1 MDKYEYRV
9 KTEQMLAHLE
19 KKEYQKAMDI
29 AESIDWRRVKNASM
43 LNTVSEIYEYNGEFK
58 KGRDILFLAFDR
70 ASGSR
75 KIVYRLGT
83 LALKIKDIRE
93 ATDCYEEF
101 VKLAPKDPNQ
111 YILKYKILRTQGAA
125 LSDQIAALEEF
136 KKAEYIEKWAYELAK
151 LYDEAG
157 MTAECL
163 EECDDLILWFSEG
176 KYVYLAMELKMKY
189 KPLTPLQQEKYDSRP
204 GAVKKQPEPVKQT
217 ESTLEEVDDENEYDE
232 GSEEEVQ
239 ESTVQRIDDAQVQ
252 EIPPEPVPMQE
263 EFEIPEE
270 AAQAD
275 VVPEEVVPEATVAVE
290 ETPMYRE
297 EEPEA
302 SVETPEEHTS
312 AIKQVVTGATL
323 EEALAQG
330 VAVASGI
337 NIEEE
342 AMKEREDEILANGQ
356 MMIDD
361 ILQKWEAKQKD
372 HEEAIAKQKAKDE
385 ERLQKEREQARIRQ
399 EEERKEVERK
409 AAEAEARRKAEE
421 EAARKAAEEEAR
433 RKAEE
438 EARRKAEEEARRKA
452 EEEARRKAEAEAR
465 RKAEE
470 EARRKA
476 EEEARRKAEE
486 EAARKAAEEEA
497 RRKAEEEAARKAAEE
512 EARRKAEEEAAR
524 KAAEEEARRKAEE
537 EARRKA
543 EEEAARKAE
552 EEAADEEESER
563 NTQRIPDD
571 IVRLM
576 EEMESE
582 NEDSEDEIYEEELED
597 GPGMDEDFIEGIEDE
612 LDGLDMNGSSF
623 EEGDFDEGDFEEED
637 LEGEDFDEADFE
649 EEDLEGEDFDEG
661 DFEEEDFDEEDF
673 DEADFEEEDLDE
685 EELEEADF
693 DEDDDEDD
701 FEDIDDEETDFD
713 EGDFEEDMDE
723 EDFDEEEIDDDE
735 ELDFGEDLEGED
747 FDEADFEEEDLDEGD
762 FDEGDFEEE
771 DFDEEEIEDED
782 DTEELEIE
790 EPSEEEIQARIK
802 KSKGGVPFDT
812 GFVVTGR
819 YDLSATSEI
828 GLKAGLTEEQKKL
841 FSYFV
846 PVRGMSE
853 QIVEVLDNDRRAQR
867 EGTSKTGNLLV
878 IGRKGSGKTV
888 LAVDIVKAI
897 QKQRNLKQGKV
908 AIVTGESLNKKE
920 LTNIIQKLR
929 GGAIIIEH
937 AGKLNS
943 RTVKELNYLMEKKTG
958 ELLFVLEDQRK
969 PLERLMTAN
978 PEFKKKFSSKLE
990 LPVFINDELVT
1001 FGQTYA
1007 KENGYKL
1014 DEMGIL
1020 ALYSRI
1026 DVMQREDHAVSVAEV
1041 KEIMD
1046 EAIAHSQKANVK
1058 HLARRVFG
1066 KGTDDSDRIILK
1078 EEDFKI

>member
-9 KTEQMLAHLE
+9 KTEQMLDHLE
-19 KKEYQKAMDI
+19 KKEYQQAKEI
-29 AESIDWRRVKNASM
+29 ADGIDWRRVKNASM

-70 ASGSR
+70 APGSR

-111 YILKYKILRTQGAA
+111 YILKYKILRTQGAS
-125 LSDQIAALEEF
+125 LTDQITALEEF

-204 GAVKKQPEPVKQT
+204 GAVKKKPEPEKQP
-217 ESTLEEVDDENEYDE
+217 ESTLEEVDDENEYNE
-232 GSEEEVQ
+232 GTEETVDVQ
-239 ESTVQRIDDAQVQ
+239 EEPVTERVDESEVQ
-252 EIPPEPVPMQE
+252 EIPPQEVPMQE
-263 EFEIPEE
+263 TVVQEEIPQEVPMQETVVQEEIPQEDIVEEAEEEVVEEEPVYTEPEE
-270 AAQAD
+270 AA
-275 VVPEEVVPEATVAVE
+275 
-290 ETPMYRE
+290 
-297 EEPEA
+297 
-302 SVETPEEHTS
+302 EEHGST
-312 AIKQVVTGATL
+312 IKQVVTGATL

-330 VAVASGI
+330 MAVANGI
-337 NIEEE
+337 TIEEE

-361 ILQKWEAKQKD
+361 ILQKWEEKQKD
-372 HEEAIAKQKAKDE
+372 HEAAIEKQKAKDE
-385 ERLQKEREQARIRQ
+385 ERLLKEREQARIRQ
-399 EEERKEVERK
+399 EEERREVERK

-421 EAARKAAEEEAR
+421 EEAARKA
-433 RKAEE
+433 
-438 EARRKAEEEARRKA
+438 
-452 EEEARRKAEAEAR
+452 
-465 RKAEE
+465 AEE

-497 RRKAEEEAARKAAEE
+497 RRKAEEEAARKAAEA

-537 EARRKA
+537 E
-543 EEEAARKAE
+543 EAARKAAE
-552 EEAADEEESER
+552 EEAEPISK
-563 NTQRIPDD
+563 TQRIPDD

-576 EEMESE
+576 EEMGNEES
-582 NEDSEDEIYEEELED
+582 EEELYEEDFED
-597 GPGMDEDFIEGIEDE
+597 GSETEEDFIEGIEEE
-612 LDGLDMNGSSF
+612 LSGIDMSGSSF
-623 EEGDFDEGDFEEED
+623 EEADFGDEDFE
-637 LEGEDFDEADFE
+637 EADFE
-649 EEDLEGEDFDEG
+649 EEDFEDEDFEEADFEEEDFEDEDFEDEDFEETDFEEEDFEDEDFEEADLEDEG
-661 DFEEEDFDEEDF
+661 FEEADLEDEDFEEEADFEDEDFEDEDFEEADFEEEDFEDEDFEEADFEEEDFDADFADVDDEEEDF
-673 DEADFEEEDLDE
+673 DADF
-685 EELEEADF
+685 ADV
-693 DEDDDEDD
+693 
-701 FEDIDDEETDFD
+701 DDEETDFD
-713 EGDFEEDMDE
+713 DEDL
-723 EDFDEEEIDDDE
+723 EIEDDE
-735 ELDFGEDLEGED
+735 E
-747 FDEADFEEEDLDEGD
+747 AD
-762 FDEGDFEEE
+762 
-771 DFDEEEIEDED
+771 
-782 DTEELEIE
+782 EELEIE

-897 QKQRNLKQGKV
+897 QKQRSLKQGKV

-937 AGKLNS
+937 AGKLNA

-1046 EAIAHSQKANVK
+1046 EAISHSQKANVK

-1078 EEDFKI
+1078 EEDFRI

>member
-9 KTEQMLAHLE
+9 KTEQMLDHLE
-19 KKEYQKAMDI
+19 KKEYQQAKEI
-29 AESIDWRRVKNASM
+29 ADGIDWRRVKNASM

-70 ASGSR
+70 APGSR

-111 YILKYKILRTQGAA
+111 YILKYKILRTQGAS
-125 LSDQIAALEEF
+125 LTDQITALEEF

-204 GAVKKQPEPVKQT
+204 GAVKKKPEPEKQP
-217 ESTLEEVDDENEYDE
+217 ESTLEEVDDENEYNE
-232 GSEEEVQ
+232 STEETVDVQ
-239 ESTVQRIDDAQVQ
+239 EEPVREPVTERVDESEVQ
-252 EIPPEPVPMQE
+252 EIPPQEVPMQE
-263 EFEIPEE
+263 TVVQEEIPQEVPMQETVVQEEIPQEEIVEEAAEEVVEEEPVYTEPEE
-270 AAQAD
+270 AA
-275 VVPEEVVPEATVAVE
+275 
-290 ETPMYRE
+290 
-297 EEPEA
+297 
-302 SVETPEEHTS
+302 EEHGST
-312 AIKQVVTGATL
+312 IKQVVTGATL

-330 VAVASGI
+330 MAVANGI
-337 NIEEE
+337 TIEEE

-361 ILQKWEAKQKD
+361 ILQKWEEKQKD
-372 HEEAIAKQKAKDE
+372 HEAAIEKQKAKDE

-399 EEERKEVERK
+399 EEERREVERK

-433 RKAEE
+433 RKAE
-438 EARRKAEEEARRKA
+438 
-452 EEEARRKAEAEAR
+452 
-465 RKAEE
+465 
-470 EARRKA
+470 

-512 EARRKAEEEAAR
+512 EAEPISK
-524 KAAEEEARRKAEE
+524 
-537 EARRKA
+537 
-543 EEEAARKAE
+543 
-552 EEAADEEESER
+552 
-563 NTQRIPDD
+563 TQRIPDD

-576 EEMESE
+576 EEMGNEES
-582 NEDSEDEIYEEELED
+582 EEELYEEDFED
-597 GPGMDEDFIEGIEDE
+597 GSETEEDFIEGIEEE
-612 LDGLDMNGSSF
+612 LSGIDMSGSSF
-623 EEGDFDEGDFEEED
+623 EEADFGDEDFE
-637 LEGEDFDEADFE
+637 EADFE
-649 EEDLEGEDFDEG
+649 EEDFEDEDFEEEDEEEADFEEEDFEDEDFEDEDFEEADFEEEDFEDEDFEEADFEDEDFEEEDEEEDFEDEDFEEADFEDEEEDFEDEDFEEADFEEEDFEDEDFEEADFEEEDFEDEDFEEA
-661 DFEEEDFDEEDF
+661 DFEEEDFDADFADVEDEEEDF
-673 DEADFEEEDLDE
+673 D
-685 EELEEADF
+685 
-693 DEDDDEDD
+693 DD
-701 FEDIDDEETDFD
+701 FADVDEEETDFD
-713 EGDFEEDMDE
+713 DEDL
-723 EDFDEEEIDDDE
+723 EIEDDE
-735 ELDFGEDLEGED
+735 E
-747 FDEADFEEEDLDEGD
+747 AD
-762 FDEGDFEEE
+762 
-771 DFDEEEIEDED
+771 
-782 DTEELEIE
+782 EELEIE

-897 QKQRNLKQGKV
+897 QKQRSLKQGKV

-937 AGKLNS
+937 AGKLNA

-1046 EAIAHSQKANVK
+1046 EAISHSQKANVK

-1078 EEDFKI
+1078 EEDFRI

>member
-9 KTEQMLAHLE
+9 KTEQMLDHLE

-70 ASGSR
+70 APGSR

-275 VVPEEVVPEATVAVE
+275 VVPEEVVPEETAAVE

-421 EAARKAAEEEAR
+421 EAARKAAEEEAA
-433 RKAEE
+433 RKA
-438 EARRKAEEEARRKA
+438 
-452 EEEARRKAEAEAR
+452 
-465 RKAEE
+465 AEE

-497 RRKAEEEAARKAAEE
+497 RRKAEEEAARKAE
-512 EARRKAEEEAAR
+512 K
-524 KAAEEEARRKAEE
+524 
-537 EARRKA
+537 
-543 EEEAARKAE
+543 
-552 EEAADEEESER
+552 EAADEKESER

-612 LDGLDMNGSSF
+612 LAGLDMNGSSF
-623 EEGDFDEGDFEEED
+623 EEGDFDEADFEEED
-637 LEGEDFDEADFE
+637 LEGEDFDEGDFE

-693 DEDDDEDD
+693 DEDD

>member
-9 KTEQMLAHLE
+9 KTEQMLDHLE
-19 KKEYQKAMDI
+19 KKEYQQAKEI
-29 AESIDWRRVKNASM
+29 ADGIDWRRVKNASM

-70 ASGSR
+70 APGSR

-111 YILKYKILRTQGAA
+111 YILKYKILRTQGAS
-125 LSDQIAALEEF
+125 LTDQITALEEF

-204 GAVKKQPEPVKQT
+204 GAVKKKPEPEKQP
-217 ESTLEEVDDENEYDE
+217 ESTLEEVDDENEYNE
-232 GSEEEVQ
+232 GTEETVDVQ
-239 ESTVQRIDDAQVQ
+239 EEPVREPVTERVDESEVQ
-252 EIPPEPVPMQE
+252 EIPPQEVPMQE
-263 EFEIPEE
+263 TVVQEEIPQEVPMQETVVQEEIPQEEIVEEAAEEVVEEEPVYTEPEE
-270 AAQAD
+270 AA
-275 VVPEEVVPEATVAVE
+275 
-290 ETPMYRE
+290 
-297 EEPEA
+297 
-302 SVETPEEHTS
+302 EEHGST
-312 AIKQVVTGATL
+312 IKQVVTGATL

-330 VAVASGI
+330 MAVANGI
-337 NIEEE
+337 TIEEE

-361 ILQKWEAKQKD
+361 ILQKWEEKQKD
-372 HEEAIAKQKAKDE
+372 HEAAIEKQKAKDE

-399 EEERKEVERK
+399 EEERREVERK

-421 EAARKAAEEEAR
+421 EEAARKA
-433 RKAEE
+433 
-438 EARRKAEEEARRKA
+438 
-452 EEEARRKAEAEAR
+452 
-465 RKAEE
+465 AEE

-537 EARRKA
+537 EAARKAA
-543 EEEAARKAE
+543 EEEAEPISK
-552 EEAADEEESER
+552 
-563 NTQRIPDD
+563 TQRIPDD

-576 EEMESE
+576 EEMGNEES
-582 NEDSEDEIYEEELED
+582 EEELYEEDFED
-597 GPGMDEDFIEGIEDE
+597 GSETEEELSGI
-612 LDGLDMNGSSF
+612 DMSGSSF
-623 EEGDFDEGDFEEED
+623 EEADFGDEDFE
-637 LEGEDFDEADFE
+637 EADFE
-649 EEDLEGEDFDEG
+649 EEDFEDEDFEEEDEEEADFEEEDFEDEDFEEADFEEEDFEDEDFEEADFEDEDFEEEDEEEADFEEEDFEDEDFEEADFEEEDFEDEDFEEA
-661 DFEEEDFDEEDF
+661 DFEEEDFDADFADVDDEEEDF
-673 DEADFEEEDLDE
+673 D
-685 EELEEADF
+685 
-693 DEDDDEDD
+693 DD
-701 FEDIDDEETDFD
+701 FADVDDEETDFD
-713 EGDFEEDMDE
+713 D
-723 EDFDEEEIDDDE
+723 
-735 ELDFGEDLEGED
+735 EDL
-747 FDEADFEEEDLDEGD
+747 
-762 FDEGDFEEE
+762 
-771 DFDEEEIEDED
+771 EIEDEEEAD
-782 DTEELEIE
+782 EELEIE

-897 QKQRNLKQGKV
+897 QKQRSLKQGKV

-937 AGKLNS
+937 AGKLNA

-1046 EAIAHSQKANVK
+1046 EAISHSQKANVK

-1078 EEDFKI
+1078 EEDFRI

>member
-9 KTEQMLAHLE
+9 KTEQMLDHLE
-19 KKEYQKAMDI
+19 KKEYQQAKEI
-29 AESIDWRRVKNASM
+29 ADGIDWRRVKNASM

-70 ASGSR
+70 APGSR

-111 YILKYKILRTQGAA
+111 YILKYKILRTQGAS
-125 LSDQIAALEEF
+125 LTDQITALEEF

-204 GAVKKQPEPVKQT
+204 GAVKKKPEPEKQP
-217 ESTLEEVDDENEYDE
+217 ESTLEEVDDENEYNE
-232 GSEEEVQ
+232 GTEETVDVQ
-239 ESTVQRIDDAQVQ
+239 EEPVREPVTERVDESEVQ
-252 EIPPEPVPMQE
+252 EIPPQEVPMQE
-263 EFEIPEE
+263 TVVQEEIPQEVPMQETVVQEEIPQEEIVEEAAEEVVEEEPVYTEPEE
-270 AAQAD
+270 A
-275 VVPEEVVPEATVAVE
+275 VE
-290 ETPMYRE
+290 EHGST
-297 EEPEA
+297 
-302 SVETPEEHTS
+302 
-312 AIKQVVTGATL
+312 IKQVVTGATL

-330 VAVASGI
+330 MAVANGI
-337 NIEEE
+337 TIEEE

-361 ILQKWEAKQKD
+361 ILQKWEEKQKD
-372 HEEAIAKQKAKDE
+372 HEAAIEKQKAKDE

-399 EEERKEVERK
+399 EEERREVERK

-421 EAARKAAEEEAR
+421 EEAARKA
-433 RKAEE
+433 
-438 EARRKAEEEARRKA
+438 
-452 EEEARRKAEAEAR
+452 
-465 RKAEE
+465 
-470 EARRKA
+470 A

-524 KAAEEEARRKAEE
+524 KAAEEEAEPISK
-537 EARRKA
+537 
-543 EEEAARKAE
+543 
-552 EEAADEEESER
+552 
-563 NTQRIPDD
+563 TQRIPDD

-576 EEMESE
+576 EEMGNEES
-582 NEDSEDEIYEEELED
+582 EEELYEEDFED
-597 GPGMDEDFIEGIEDE
+597 GSETEEDFIEGIEEE
-612 LDGLDMNGSSF
+612 LSGIDMSGSSF
-623 EEGDFDEGDFEEED
+623 EEADFGDEDFE
-637 LEGEDFDEADFE
+637 EADFE
-649 EEDLEGEDFDEG
+649 EEDFEDEDFEEADFEEEDFEDEDFEEA
-661 DFEEEDFDEEDF
+661 DFEEEDFDADFADVEDEEEDF
-673 DEADFEEEDLDE
+673 DNDFADV
-685 EELEEADF
+685 
-693 DEDDDEDD
+693 DDDFADV
-701 FEDIDDEETDFD
+701 DDEETDFD
-713 EGDFEEDMDE
+713 DEDL
-723 EDFDEEEIDDDE
+723 EIEDDE
-735 ELDFGEDLEGED
+735 E
-747 FDEADFEEEDLDEGD
+747 AD
-762 FDEGDFEEE
+762 
-771 DFDEEEIEDED
+771 
-782 DTEELEIE
+782 EELEIE

-897 QKQRNLKQGKV
+897 QKQRSLKQGKV

-937 AGKLNS
+937 AGKLNA

-1046 EAIAHSQKANVK
+1046 EAISHSQKANVK

-1066 KGTDDSDRIILK
+1066 K
-1078 EEDFKI
+1078 

>member
-1 MDKYEYRV
+1 LDKYEYRV
-9 KTEQMLAHLE
+9 KTEQMLDHLE
-19 KKEYQKAMDI
+19 KKEYQQAKEI
-29 AESIDWRRVKNASM
+29 ADGIDWRRVKNASM

-70 ASGSR
+70 APGSR

-111 YILKYKILRTQGAA
+111 YILKYKILRTQGAS
-125 LSDQIAALEEF
+125 LTDQITALEEF

-204 GAVKKQPEPVKQT
+204 GAVKKKPEPEKQP
-217 ESTLEEVDDENEYDE
+217 ESTLEEVDDENEYNE
-232 GSEEEVQ
+232 STEETVDVQ
-239 ESTVQRIDDAQVQ
+239 EEPVREPVTERVDESEVQ
-252 EIPPEPVPMQE
+252 EIPPQEVPMQE
-263 EFEIPEE
+263 TVVQEEIPQEVPMQETVVQEEIPQEEIVEEAAEEVVEEEPVYTEPEE
-270 AAQAD
+270 AA
-275 VVPEEVVPEATVAVE
+275 
-290 ETPMYRE
+290 
-297 EEPEA
+297 
-302 SVETPEEHTS
+302 EEHGST
-312 AIKQVVTGATL
+312 IKQVVTGATL

-330 VAVASGI
+330 MAVANGI
-337 NIEEE
+337 TIEEE

-361 ILQKWEAKQKD
+361 ILQKWEEKQKD
-372 HEEAIAKQKAKDE
+372 HEAAIEKQKAKDE

-399 EEERKEVERK
+399 EEERREVERK
-409 AAEAEARRKAEE
+409 AAEAEARRKAEEE

-438 EARRKAEEEARRKA
+438 EAARKA
-452 EEEARRKAEAEAR
+452 
-465 RKAEE
+465 
-470 EARRKA
+470 A

-543 EEEAARKAE
+543 EEEAEPISK
-552 EEAADEEESER
+552 
-563 NTQRIPDD
+563 TQRIPDD

-576 EEMESE
+576 EEMGNEES
-582 NEDSEDEIYEEELED
+582 EEELYEEDFED
-597 GPGMDEDFIEGIEDE
+597 GSETEEDFIEGIEEE
-612 LDGLDMNGSSF
+612 LSGIDMSGSSF
-623 EEGDFDEGDFEEED
+623 EEADFGDEDFE
-637 LEGEDFDEADFE
+637 EADFE
-649 EEDLEGEDFDEG
+649 EEDFEDEDFE
-661 DFEEEDFDEEDF
+661 
-673 DEADFEEEDLDE
+673 EADFEEEDFEDE
-685 EELEEADF
+685 DFEDEDFEEADF
-693 DEDDDEDD
+693 EEED
-701 FEDIDDEETDFD
+701 FEDEDFEEADFEEDFDADFADVEDDEEDFDDDFADVDDEETDFD
-713 EGDFEEDMDE
+713 DEDL
-723 EDFDEEEIDDDE
+723 EIEDDE
-735 ELDFGEDLEGED
+735 E
-747 FDEADFEEEDLDEGD
+747 AD
-762 FDEGDFEEE
+762 
-771 DFDEEEIEDED
+771 
-782 DTEELEIE
+782 EELEIE

-897 QKQRNLKQGKV
+897 QKQRSLKQGKV

-937 AGKLNS
+937 AGKLNA

-1046 EAIAHSQKANVK
+1046 EAISHSQKANVK

-1078 EEDFKI
+1078 EEDFRI

>member
-9 KTEQMLAHLE
+9 KTEQMLDHLE
-19 KKEYQKAMDI
+19 KKEYQQAKEI
-29 AESIDWRRVKNASM
+29 ADGIDWRRVKNASM

-70 ASGSR
+70 APGSR

-111 YILKYKILRTQGAA
+111 YILKYKILRTQGAS
-125 LSDQIAALEEF
+125 LTDQITALEEF

-204 GAVKKQPEPVKQT
+204 GAVKKKPEPEKQP
-217 ESTLEEVDDENEYDE
+217 ESTLEEVDDENEYNE
-232 GSEEEVQ
+232 GTEETVDVQ
-239 ESTVQRIDDAQVQ
+239 EEPVREPVTERVDESEVQ
-252 EIPPEPVPMQE
+252 EIPPQEVPMQE
-263 EFEIPEE
+263 TVVQEEIPQEVPMQETVVQEEIPQEEIVEE
-270 AAQAD
+270 AAEE
-275 VVPEEVVPEATVAVE
+275 VVEEEPVYTEPEEVA
-290 ETPMYRE
+290 
-297 EEPEA
+297 
-302 SVETPEEHTS
+302 EEHGST
-312 AIKQVVTGATL
+312 IKQVVTGATL

-330 VAVASGI
+330 MAVANGI
-337 NIEEE
+337 TIEEE

-361 ILQKWEAKQKD
+361 ILQKWEEKQKD
-372 HEEAIAKQKAKDE
+372 HEAAIEKQKAKDE

-399 EEERKEVERK
+399 EEERREVERK

-421 EAARKAAEEEAR
+421 EEAARKA
-433 RKAEE
+433 
-438 EARRKAEEEARRKA
+438 
-452 EEEARRKAEAEAR
+452 
-465 RKAEE
+465 
-470 EARRKA
+470 A

-537 EARRKA
+537 EAARKAAEEEARRKA
-543 EEEAARKAE
+543 EEEAARKAAE
-552 EEAADEEESER
+552 EEAEPISK
-563 NTQRIPDD
+563 TQRIPDD

-576 EEMESE
+576 EEMGNEES
-582 NEDSEDEIYEEELED
+582 EEELYEEDFED
-597 GPGMDEDFIEGIEDE
+597 GSETEEDFIEGIEEE
-612 LDGLDMNGSSF
+612 LSGIDMSGSSF
-623 EEGDFDEGDFEEED
+623 EEADFDDEDFE
-637 LEGEDFDEADFE
+637 EADFE
-649 EEDLEGEDFDEG
+649 EEDFEDEDFE
-661 DFEEEDFDEEDF
+661 
-673 DEADFEEEDLDE
+673 EADFEEEDFEDE
-685 EELEEADF
+685 DFEEADF
-693 DEDDDEDD
+693 EEED
-701 FEDIDDEETDFD
+701 FEDEDFEEADFEDEDFEEEDEEEADFEDEDFEEEDEEEDFEDEDFEEADFEEEDFEDEDFEEADFEEDFDADFADVEDEEEDFDDDFADVDDEETDFD
-713 EGDFEEDMDE
+713 DEDL
-723 EDFDEEEIDDDE
+723 EIEDDE
-735 ELDFGEDLEGED
+735 E
-747 FDEADFEEEDLDEGD
+747 AD
-762 FDEGDFEEE
+762 
-771 DFDEEEIEDED
+771 
-782 DTEELEIE
+782 EELEIE

-897 QKQRNLKQGKV
+897 QKQRSLKQGKV

-937 AGKLNS
+937 AGKLNA

-1046 EAIAHSQKANVK
+1046 EAISHSQKANVK

-1078 EEDFKI
+1078 EEDFRI

>member
-9 KTEQMLAHLE
+9 KTEQMLDHLE

-70 ASGSR
+70 APGSR

-275 VVPEEVVPEATVAVE
+275 VVPEEVVPEATAAVE

-452 EEEARRKAEAEAR
+452 EEEA
-465 RKAEE
+465 
-470 EARRKA
+470 
-476 EEEARRKAEE
+476 
-486 EAARKAAEEEA
+486 
-497 RRKAEEEAARKAAEE
+497 ARKAAEE

-543 EEEAARKAE
+543 EEEAARKAAEEEARRKAE
-552 EEAADEEESER
+552 EEAARKAEKEAADEKESER

-612 LDGLDMNGSSF
+612 LAGLDMNGSSF
-623 EEGDFDEGDFEEED
+623 EEG
-637 LEGEDFDEADFE
+637 DFDEADFE

-661 DFEEEDFDEEDF
+661 DFEEEDFDEEDL

-693 DEDDDEDD
+693 DEDD

>member
-9 KTEQMLAHLE
+9 KTEQMLDHLE

-70 ASGSR
+70 APGSR

-125 LSDQIAALEEF
+125 LSNQIAALEEF

-275 VVPEEVVPEATVAVE
+275 VVPEEVVPEETAAVE

-421 EAARKAAEEEAR
+421 EAARKAAEEEA
-433 RKAEE
+433 
-438 EARRKAEEEARRKA
+438 
-452 EEEARRKAEAEAR
+452 
-465 RKAEE
+465 
-470 EARRKA
+470 
-476 EEEARRKAEE
+476 
-486 EAARKAAEEEA
+486 ARKAAEEEA
-497 RRKAEEEAARKAAEE
+497 RRKAEE

-543 EEEAARKAE
+543 EEEAARKAAEEEARRKAEDEAARKAE
-552 EEAADEEESER
+552 EEAADEEKSER

-693 DEDDDEDD
+693 DEADDEAD

-713 EGDFEEDMDE
+713 EGDFEEDM
-723 EDFDEEEIDDDE
+723 DEEEIDDDE

>member
-9 KTEQMLAHLE
+9 KTEQMLDHLE
-19 KKEYQKAMDI
+19 KKEYQQAKEI
-29 AESIDWRRVKNASM
+29 ADGIDWRRVKNASM

-70 ASGSR
+70 APGSR

-111 YILKYKILRTQGAA
+111 YILKYKILRTQGAS
-125 LSDQIAALEEF
+125 LTDQITALEEF

-204 GAVKKQPEPVKQT
+204 GAVKKKPEPEKQP
-217 ESTLEEVDDENEYDE
+217 ESTLEEVDDENEYNE
-232 GSEEEVQ
+232 GTEEIVDVQ
-239 ESTVQRIDDAQVQ
+239 EEPVREPVTERVDESEVQ
-252 EIPPEPVPMQE
+252 EIPPQEVPMQE
-263 EFEIPEE
+263 TVVQEEIPQEVPMQETVVQEEIPQEEIVEEAAEEVVEEEPVYTEPEE
-270 AAQAD
+270 AA
-275 VVPEEVVPEATVAVE
+275 
-290 ETPMYRE
+290 
-297 EEPEA
+297 
-302 SVETPEEHTS
+302 EEHGST
-312 AIKQVVTGATL
+312 IKQVVTGATL

-330 VAVASGI
+330 MAVANGI
-337 NIEEE
+337 TIEEE

-361 ILQKWEAKQKD
+361 ILQKWEEKQKD
-372 HEEAIAKQKAKDE
+372 HEAAIEKQKAKDE

-399 EEERKEVERK
+399 EEERREVERK
-409 AAEAEARRKAEE
+409 AAEAEARRKAE
-421 EAARKAAEEEAR
+421 
-433 RKAEE
+433 
-438 EARRKAEEEARRKA
+438 
-452 EEEARRKAEAEAR
+452 
-465 RKAEE
+465 
-470 EARRKA
+470 
-476 EEEARRKAEE
+476 EE

-524 KAAEEEARRKAEE
+524 KAAEEEAEPISK
-537 EARRKA
+537 
-543 EEEAARKAE
+543 
-552 EEAADEEESER
+552 
-563 NTQRIPDD
+563 TQRIPDD

-576 EEMESE
+576 EEMGNEES
-582 NEDSEDEIYEEELED
+582 EEELYEEDFED
-597 GPGMDEDFIEGIEDE
+597 GSETEEDFIEGIEEE
-612 LDGLDMNGSSF
+612 LSGIDMSGSSF
-623 EEGDFDEGDFEEED
+623 EEADFGDEDFE
-637 LEGEDFDEADFE
+637 EADFE
-649 EEDLEGEDFDEG
+649 EEDFEDEDFE
-661 DFEEEDFDEEDF
+661 
-673 DEADFEEEDLDE
+673 EADFEEEDFEDE
-685 EELEEADF
+685 DFEEADF
-693 DEDDDEDD
+693 EDEDFEEEDEEEAD
-701 FEDIDDEETDFD
+701 FEDEDFEEEDFEDEDFEEADFEEEDFEDEDFEEADFEEEDFEDEDFEEADFEEDFEADFADVEDEEEDFDNDFADVDDDFADVDDEETDFD
-713 EGDFEEDMDE
+713 DEDL
-723 EDFDEEEIDDDE
+723 EIEDDE
-735 ELDFGEDLEGED
+735 E
-747 FDEADFEEEDLDEGD
+747 AD
-762 FDEGDFEEE
+762 
-771 DFDEEEIEDED
+771 
-782 DTEELEIE
+782 EELEIE

-897 QKQRNLKQGKV
+897 QKQRSLKQGKV

-937 AGKLNS
+937 AGKLNA

-1046 EAIAHSQKANVK
+1046 EAISHSQKANVK

-1078 EEDFKI
+1078 EEDFRI

>member
-1 MDKYEYRV
+1 
-9 KTEQMLAHLE
+9 MLDHLE

-70 ASGSR
+70 APGSR

-275 VVPEEVVPEATVAVE
+275 VVPEEVVPEETAAVE

-421 EAARKAAEEEAR
+421 EAARKAAEEEAA
-433 RKAEE
+433 RKA
-438 EARRKAEEEARRKA
+438 
-452 EEEARRKAEAEAR
+452 
-465 RKAEE
+465 AEE

-497 RRKAEEEAARKAAEE
+497 RRKAEEEAARKA
-512 EARRKAEEEAAR
+512 
-524 KAAEEEARRKAEE
+524 
-537 EARRKA
+537 
-543 EEEAARKAE
+543 E
-552 EEAADEEESER
+552 EEAADEEKSER

-661 DFEEEDFDEEDF
+661 DFGEEDFDEEDF

-693 DEDDDEDD
+693 DEADDEAD

-713 EGDFEEDMDE
+713 EGDFEEDM
-723 EDFDEEEIDDDE
+723 DEEEIDDDE

>member
-9 KTEQMLAHLE
+9 KTEQMLDHLE

-70 ASGSR
+70 APGSR

-217 ESTLEEVDDENEYDE
+217 ESTLEEDDDENEYDE

-275 VVPEEVVPEATVAVE
+275 VVPEEVVPEATAAVE

-438 EARRKAEEEARRKA
+438 EA
-452 EEEARRKAEAEAR
+452 
-465 RKAEE
+465 
-470 EARRKA
+470 
-476 EEEARRKAEE
+476 
-486 EAARKAAEEEA
+486 ARKAAEEEA
-497 RRKAEEEAARKAAEE
+497 RRKAEEEA
-512 EARRKAEEEAAR
+512 RRA
-524 KAAEEEARRKAEE
+524 AEE

-552 EEAADEEESER
+552 EEAADEKESER

-623 EEGDFDEGDFEEED
+623 EEGDFDEADFEEED

-685 EELEEADF
+685 EELEEA
-693 DEDDDEDD
+693 D

>member
-9 KTEQMLAHLE
+9 KTEQMLDHLE
-19 KKEYQKAMDI
+19 KKEYQQAKEI
-29 AESIDWRRVKNASM
+29 ADGIDWRRVKNASM

-70 ASGSR
+70 APGSR

-111 YILKYKILRTQGAA
+111 YILKYKILRTQGAS
-125 LSDQIAALEEF
+125 LTDQITALEEF

-204 GAVKKQPEPVKQT
+204 GAVKKKPEPEKQP
-217 ESTLEEVDDENEYDE
+217 ESTLEEVDDENEYNE
-232 GSEEEVQ
+232 GTEETVDVQ
-239 ESTVQRIDDAQVQ
+239 EEPVREPVTERVDESEVQ
-252 EIPPEPVPMQE
+252 EIPPQEVPMQE
-263 EFEIPEE
+263 TVVQEEIPQEVPMQETVVQEEIPQEEIVEEAAEEVVEEEPVYTEPEE
-270 AAQAD
+270 AA
-275 VVPEEVVPEATVAVE
+275 
-290 ETPMYRE
+290 
-297 EEPEA
+297 
-302 SVETPEEHTS
+302 EEHGST
-312 AIKQVVTGATL
+312 IKQVVTGATL

-330 VAVASGI
+330 MAVANGI
-337 NIEEE
+337 TIEEE

-361 ILQKWEAKQKD
+361 ILQKWEEKQKD
-372 HEEAIAKQKAKDE
+372 HEAAIEKQKAKDE

-399 EEERKEVERK
+399 EEERREVERK
-409 AAEAEARRKAEE
+409 AAEAEARRKAE
-421 EAARKAAEEEAR
+421 
-433 RKAEE
+433 
-438 EARRKAEEEARRKA
+438 
-452 EEEARRKAEAEAR
+452 
-465 RKAEE
+465 
-470 EARRKA
+470 
-476 EEEARRKAEE
+476 EE

-537 EARRKA
+537 EEVARKAA
-543 EEEAARKAE
+543 EEEAEPISK
-552 EEAADEEESER
+552 
-563 NTQRIPDD
+563 TQRIPDD

-576 EEMESE
+576 EEMGNEES
-582 NEDSEDEIYEEELED
+582 EEELYEEDFED
-597 GPGMDEDFIEGIEDE
+597 GSETEEDFIEGIEEE
-612 LDGLDMNGSSF
+612 LSGIDMSGSSF
-623 EEGDFDEGDFEEED
+623 EEADFGDEDFE
-637 LEGEDFDEADFE
+637 EADFE
-649 EEDLEGEDFDEG
+649 EEDFEDEDFEEADFEEEDFEDEDFEEADFEDEDFEEEDEEEADFEDEDFEEKDEEADFEDEDFEEKDFEEADFG
-661 DFEEEDFDEEDF
+661 DEDFEEADFEEEDFEDEDFEEADFEEADFEEEDFEDEDFEEADFEEEDFDDDFADADDEEGDF
-673 DEADFEEEDLDE
+673 D
-685 EELEEADF
+685 
-693 DEDDDEDD
+693 DD
-701 FEDIDDEETDFD
+701 FADVDDEETDFD
-713 EGDFEEDMDE
+713 DEDL
-723 EDFDEEEIDDDE
+723 EIEDDE
-735 ELDFGEDLEGED
+735 E
-747 FDEADFEEEDLDEGD
+747 AD
-762 FDEGDFEEE
+762 
-771 DFDEEEIEDED
+771 
-782 DTEELEIE
+782 EELEIE

-897 QKQRNLKQGKV
+897 QKQRSLKQGKV

-937 AGKLNS
+937 AGKLNA

-1046 EAIAHSQKANVK
+1046 EAISHSQKANVK

-1078 EEDFKI
+1078 EEDFRI

>member
-9 KTEQMLAHLE
+9 KTEQMLDHLE
-19 KKEYQKAMDI
+19 KKEYQQAKEI
-29 AESIDWRRVKNASM
+29 ADGIDWRRVKNASM

-70 ASGSR
+70 APGSR

-111 YILKYKILRTQGAA
+111 YILKYKILRTQGAS
-125 LSDQIAALEEF
+125 LTDQITALEEF

-204 GAVKKQPEPVKQT
+204 GAVKKKPEPEKQP
-217 ESTLEEVDDENEYDE
+217 ESTLKEVDDENEYNE
-232 GSEEEVQ
+232 STEETVDVQ
-239 ESTVQRIDDAQVQ
+239 EEPVREPVTERVDESEVQ
-252 EIPPEPVPMQE
+252 EIPPQEVPMQE
-263 EFEIPEE
+263 TVVQEEIPQEVPMQETVVQEEIPQEEIVEEAAEEVVEEEPVYTEPEE
-270 AAQAD
+270 AA
-275 VVPEEVVPEATVAVE
+275 
-290 ETPMYRE
+290 
-297 EEPEA
+297 
-302 SVETPEEHTS
+302 EEHGST
-312 AIKQVVTGATL
+312 IKRVVTGATL

-330 VAVASGI
+330 MAVANGI
-337 NIEEE
+337 TIEEE

-361 ILQKWEAKQKD
+361 ILQKWEEKQKD
-372 HEEAIAKQKAKDE
+372 HEAAIEKQKAKDE

-399 EEERKEVERK
+399 EEERREVERK

-421 EAARKAAEEEAR
+421 EEAARKA
-433 RKAEE
+433 
-438 EARRKAEEEARRKA
+438 
-452 EEEARRKAEAEAR
+452 
-465 RKAEE
+465 
-470 EARRKA
+470 A

-537 EARRKA
+537 EAARKAAEEEARRKA
-543 EEEAARKAE
+543 EEEAARKAAE
-552 EEAADEEESER
+552 EEAEPISK
-563 NTQRIPDD
+563 TQRIPDD

-576 EEMESE
+576 EEMGNEES
-582 NEDSEDEIYEEELED
+582 EEELYEEDFED
-597 GPGMDEDFIEGIEDE
+597 GSETEEDFIEGIEEE
-612 LDGLDMNGSSF
+612 LSGIDMSGSSF
-623 EEGDFDEGDFEEED
+623 EEADFGDEDFE
-637 LEGEDFDEADFE
+637 EADFE
-649 EEDLEGEDFDEG
+649 EEDFEDEDFE
-661 DFEEEDFDEEDF
+661 
-673 DEADFEEEDLDE
+673 EADFEEEDFEDE
-685 EELEEADF
+685 DFEDEDFEEADF
-693 DEDDDEDD
+693 EEED
-701 FEDIDDEETDFD
+701 FEDEDFEEADFEDEDFEEEDEEEADFEEEDFEEADFEEEDFEDEDFEDEDFDADFADVEDEEEDFDDDFADVDDEETDFD
-713 EGDFEEDMDE
+713 DEDL
-723 EDFDEEEIDDDE
+723 EIEDDE
-735 ELDFGEDLEGED
+735 E
-747 FDEADFEEEDLDEGD
+747 AD
-762 FDEGDFEEE
+762 
-771 DFDEEEIEDED
+771 
-782 DTEELEIE
+782 EELEIE

-897 QKQRNLKQGKV
+897 QKQRSLKQGKV

-937 AGKLNS
+937 AGKLNA

-1046 EAIAHSQKANVK
+1046 EAISHSQKANVK

-1078 EEDFKI
+1078 EEDFRI

>member
-9 KTEQMLAHLE
+9 KTEQMLDHLE

-70 ASGSR
+70 APGSR

-275 VVPEEVVPEATVAVE
+275 VVPEEVVPEATAAVE

-433 RKAEE
+433 RKA
-438 EARRKAEEEARRKA
+438 
-452 EEEARRKAEAEAR
+452 AEAEAR

-470 EARRKA
+470 EAARKAA

-486 EAARKAAEEEA
+486 EAAKKAAEEEA

-537 EARRKA
+537 EARRAAEEEARRKA

-552 EEAADEEESER
+552 EEAADEKESER

-612 LDGLDMNGSSF
+612 LAGLDMNGSSF
-623 EEGDFDEGDFEEED
+623 EEGDFDEADFEEED
-637 LEGEDFDEADFE
+637 LEGEDFDEGDFE

>member
-9 KTEQMLAHLE
+9 KTEQMLDHLE
-19 KKEYQKAMDI
+19 KKEYQQAKEI
-29 AESIDWRRVKNASM
+29 ADGIDWRRVKNASM

-70 ASGSR
+70 APGSR

-111 YILKYKILRTQGAA
+111 YILKYKILRTQGAS
-125 LSDQIAALEEF
+125 LTDQITALEEF

-204 GAVKKQPEPVKQT
+204 GAVKKKPEPEKQP
-217 ESTLEEVDDENEYDE
+217 ESTLEEVDDENEYNE
-232 GSEEEVQ
+232 STEETVDVQ
-239 ESTVQRIDDAQVQ
+239 EEPVREPVTERVDESEVQ
-252 EIPPEPVPMQE
+252 EIPPQEVPMQE
-263 EFEIPEE
+263 TVVQEEIPQEVPMQETVVQEEIPQEEIVEEAAEEVVEEEPVYTEPEE
-270 AAQAD
+270 AA
-275 VVPEEVVPEATVAVE
+275 
-290 ETPMYRE
+290 
-297 EEPEA
+297 
-302 SVETPEEHTS
+302 EEHGST
-312 AIKQVVTGATL
+312 IKQVVTGATL

-330 VAVASGI
+330 MAVANGI
-337 NIEEE
+337 TIEEE

-361 ILQKWEAKQKD
+361 ILQKWEEKQKD
-372 HEEAIAKQKAKDE
+372 HEAAIEKQKAKDE

-399 EEERKEVERK
+399 EEERREVERK

-421 EAARKAAEEEAR
+421 EEAARKA
-433 RKAEE
+433 
-438 EARRKAEEEARRKA
+438 
-452 EEEARRKAEAEAR
+452 
-465 RKAEE
+465 
-470 EARRKA
+470 A

-537 EARRKA
+537 EAARKAA
-543 EEEAARKAE
+543 EEEAEPISK
-552 EEAADEEESER
+552 
-563 NTQRIPDD
+563 TQRIPDD

-576 EEMESE
+576 EEMGNEES
-582 NEDSEDEIYEEELED
+582 EEELYEEDFED
-597 GPGMDEDFIEGIEDE
+597 GSETEEDFIEGIEEE
-612 LDGLDMNGSSF
+612 LSGIDMSGSSF
-623 EEGDFDEGDFEEED
+623 EEADFGDEDFE
-637 LEGEDFDEADFE
+637 EADFE
-649 EEDLEGEDFDEG
+649 EEDFEDEDFEEADFEEEDFEDEDFEDEDFEEADFEEEDFEDEDFEEADFEDEDFEEEDEEEADFEEEDFEEADFEEEDFEEEDFEDEDFEEA
-661 DFEEEDFDEEDF
+661 DFEEEDFDADFADVEDEEEDF
-673 DEADFEEEDLDE
+673 D
-685 EELEEADF
+685 
-693 DEDDDEDD
+693 DD
-701 FEDIDDEETDFD
+701 FADVDDEETDFD
-713 EGDFEEDMDE
+713 DEDL
-723 EDFDEEEIDDDE
+723 EIEDDE
-735 ELDFGEDLEGED
+735 E
-747 FDEADFEEEDLDEGD
+747 AD
-762 FDEGDFEEE
+762 
-771 DFDEEEIEDED
+771 
-782 DTEELEIE
+782 EELEIE

-897 QKQRNLKQGKV
+897 QKQRSLKQGKV

-937 AGKLNS
+937 AGKLNA

-1046 EAIAHSQKANVK
+1046 EAISHSQKANVK

-1078 EEDFKI
+1078 EEDFRI

>member
-9 KTEQMLAHLE
+9 KTEQMLDHLE
-19 KKEYQKAMDI
+19 KKEYQQAKEI
-29 AESIDWRRVKNASM
+29 ADGIDWRRVKNASM

-70 ASGSR
+70 APGSR

-111 YILKYKILRTQGAA
+111 YILKYKILRTQGAS
-125 LSDQIAALEEF
+125 LTDQITALEEF

-204 GAVKKQPEPVKQT
+204 GAVKKKPEPEKQP
-217 ESTLEEVDDENEYDE
+217 ESTLEEVDDENEYNE
-232 GSEEEVQ
+232 GTEETVDVQ
-239 ESTVQRIDDAQVQ
+239 EEPVREPVTERVDESEVQ
-252 EIPPEPVPMQE
+252 EIPPQEVPMQE
-263 EFEIPEE
+263 TVVQEEIPQEVPMQETVVQEEIPQEEIVEEAAEEVVEEEPVYTEPEE
-270 AAQAD
+270 AA
-275 VVPEEVVPEATVAVE
+275 
-290 ETPMYRE
+290 
-297 EEPEA
+297 
-302 SVETPEEHTS
+302 EEHGST
-312 AIKQVVTGATL
+312 IKQVVTGATL

-330 VAVASGI
+330 MAVANGI
-337 NIEEE
+337 TIEEE

-361 ILQKWEAKQKD
+361 ILQKWEEKQKD
-372 HEEAIAKQKAKDE
+372 HEAAIEKQKAKDE

-399 EEERKEVERK
+399 EEERREVERK

-421 EAARKAAEEEAR
+421 EEAARKA
-433 RKAEE
+433 
-438 EARRKAEEEARRKA
+438 
-452 EEEARRKAEAEAR
+452 
-465 RKAEE
+465 AEE

-537 EARRKA
+537 EAARKAA
-543 EEEAARKAE
+543 EEEAEPISK
-552 EEAADEEESER
+552 
-563 NTQRIPDD
+563 TQRIPDD

-576 EEMESE
+576 EEMGNEES
-582 NEDSEDEIYEEELED
+582 EEELYEEDFED
-597 GPGMDEDFIEGIEDE
+597 GSETEEDFIEGIEEE
-612 LDGLDMNGSSF
+612 LSGIDMSGSSF
-623 EEGDFDEGDFEEED
+623 EEADFGDEDFE
-637 LEGEDFDEADFE
+637 EADFE
-649 EEDLEGEDFDEG
+649 EEDFEDEDFEEADFEEEDFEDEDFEEADFEEEDFEDENFEEADFEDEDFEEKDFEEADFEEEDFEDEDFEEADFEEEDFEDEDFEEA
-661 DFEEEDFDEEDF
+661 DFEEEDFDADFADVDDEEEDF
-673 DEADFEEEDLDE
+673 D
-685 EELEEADF
+685 
-693 DEDDDEDD
+693 DD
-701 FEDIDDEETDFD
+701 FADVDDEETDFD
-713 EGDFEEDMDE
+713 DEDL
-723 EDFDEEEIDDDE
+723 EIEDDE
-735 ELDFGEDLEGED
+735 E
-747 FDEADFEEEDLDEGD
+747 AD
-762 FDEGDFEEE
+762 
-771 DFDEEEIEDED
+771 
-782 DTEELEIE
+782 EELEIE

-897 QKQRNLKQGKV
+897 QKQRSLKQGKV

-937 AGKLNS
+937 AGKLNA

-1046 EAIAHSQKANVK
+1046 EAISHSQKANVK

-1078 EEDFKI
+1078 EEDFRI

>member
-9 KTEQMLAHLE
+9 KTEQMLDHLE
-19 KKEYQKAMDI
+19 KKEYQQAKEI
-29 AESIDWRRVKNASM
+29 ADGIDWRRVKNASM

-70 ASGSR
+70 APGSR

-111 YILKYKILRTQGAA
+111 YILKYKILRTQGAS
-125 LSDQIAALEEF
+125 LTDQITALEEF

-204 GAVKKQPEPVKQT
+204 GAVKKKPEPEKQP
-217 ESTLEEVDDENEYDE
+217 ESTLEEVDDENEYNE
-232 GSEEEVQ
+232 GTEETVDVQ
-239 ESTVQRIDDAQVQ
+239 EEPVREPVTERVDESEVQ
-252 EIPPEPVPMQE
+252 EIPPQEVPMQE
-263 EFEIPEE
+263 TVVQEEIPQEVPMQETVVQEEIPQEEIVEEAAEEVVEEEPVYTEPEE
-270 AAQAD
+270 AA
-275 VVPEEVVPEATVAVE
+275 
-290 ETPMYRE
+290 
-297 EEPEA
+297 
-302 SVETPEEHTS
+302 EEHGST
-312 AIKQVVTGATL
+312 IKQVVTGATL

-330 VAVASGI
+330 MAVANGI
-337 NIEEE
+337 TIEEE

-361 ILQKWEAKQKD
+361 ILQKWEEKQKD
-372 HEEAIAKQKAKDE
+372 HEAAIEKQKAKDE

-399 EEERKEVERK
+399 EEERREVERK

-421 EAARKAAEEEAR
+421 EEAARKA
-433 RKAEE
+433 
-438 EARRKAEEEARRKA
+438 
-452 EEEARRKAEAEAR
+452 
-465 RKAEE
+465 
-470 EARRKA
+470 A

-524 KAAEEEARRKAEE
+524 KAAEEEAEPISK
-537 EARRKA
+537 
-543 EEEAARKAE
+543 
-552 EEAADEEESER
+552 
-563 NTQRIPDD
+563 TQRIPDD

-576 EEMESE
+576 EEMGNEES
-582 NEDSEDEIYEEELED
+582 EEELYEEDFED
-597 GPGMDEDFIEGIEDE
+597 GSETEEDFIEGIEEE
-612 LDGLDMNGSSF
+612 LSGIDMSGSSF
-623 EEGDFDEGDFEEED
+623 EEADFGDEDFE
-637 LEGEDFDEADFE
+637 EADFE
-649 EEDLEGEDFDEG
+649 EEDFEDEDFEEADFEEEDFEDEDFEEADFEDEDFEEEDEEEADFEDEDFEEKDEEEADFEDEDFEEKDFEEADFEEEDFEDEDFEEADFEEEDFEDEDFEEA
-661 DFEEEDFDEEDF
+661 DFEEEDFDADFADVEDEEEDF
-673 DEADFEEEDLDE
+673 DNDFADV
-685 EELEEADF
+685 
-693 DEDDDEDD
+693 DDDFADV
-701 FEDIDDEETDFD
+701 DDEETDFD
-713 EGDFEEDMDE
+713 DEDL
-723 EDFDEEEIDDDE
+723 EIEDDE
-735 ELDFGEDLEGED
+735 E
-747 FDEADFEEEDLDEGD
+747 AD
-762 FDEGDFEEE
+762 
-771 DFDEEEIEDED
+771 
-782 DTEELEIE
+782 EELEIE

-897 QKQRNLKQGKV
+897 QKQRSLKQGKV

-937 AGKLNS
+937 AGKLNA

-1046 EAIAHSQKANVK
+1046 EAISHSQKANVK

-1078 EEDFKI
+1078 EEDFRI

>member
-9 KTEQMLAHLE
+9 KTEQMLDHLE
-19 KKEYQKAMDI
+19 KKEYQQAKEI
-29 AESIDWRRVKNASM
+29 ADGIDWRRVKNASM

-70 ASGSR
+70 APGSR

-111 YILKYKILRTQGAA
+111 YILKYKILRTQGAS
-125 LSDQIAALEEF
+125 LTDQITALEEF

-204 GAVKKQPEPVKQT
+204 GAVKKKPEPEKQP
-217 ESTLEEVDDENEYDE
+217 ESTLEEVDDENEYNE
-232 GSEEEVQ
+232 STEETVDVQ
-239 ESTVQRIDDAQVQ
+239 EEPVREPVTERVDESEVQ
-252 EIPPEPVPMQE
+252 EIPPQEVPMQE
-263 EFEIPEE
+263 TVVQEEIPQEVPMQETVVQEEIPQEEIVEEAAEEVVEEEPVYTEPEE
-270 AAQAD
+270 AA
-275 VVPEEVVPEATVAVE
+275 
-290 ETPMYRE
+290 
-297 EEPEA
+297 
-302 SVETPEEHTS
+302 EEHGST
-312 AIKQVVTGATL
+312 IKQVVTGATL

-330 VAVASGI
+330 MAVANGI
-337 NIEEE
+337 TIEEE

-361 ILQKWEAKQKD
+361 ILQKWEEKQKD
-372 HEEAIAKQKAKDE
+372 HEAAIEKQKAKDE

-399 EEERKEVERK
+399 EEERREVERK
-409 AAEAEARRKAEE
+409 AAEAEARRKAE
-421 EAARKAAEEEAR
+421 
-433 RKAEE
+433 
-438 EARRKAEEEARRKA
+438 
-452 EEEARRKAEAEAR
+452 
-465 RKAEE
+465 
-470 EARRKA
+470 
-476 EEEARRKAEE
+476 EE

-537 EARRKA
+537 EEARRKA
-543 EEEAARKAE
+543 EEEAARKAAEEEARRKAE
-552 EEAADEEESER
+552 EEAARKAAEEEAEPISK
-563 NTQRIPDD
+563 TQRIPDD

-576 EEMESE
+576 EEMGNEES
-582 NEDSEDEIYEEELED
+582 EEELYEEDFED
-597 GPGMDEDFIEGIEDE
+597 GSETEEDFIEGIEEE
-612 LDGLDMNGSSF
+612 LSGIDMSGSSF
-623 EEGDFDEGDFEEED
+623 EEADFGDEDFE
-637 LEGEDFDEADFE
+637 EADFE
-649 EEDLEGEDFDEG
+649 EEDFEDEDFEEADFEEEDFEDEDFEDEDFEEADFEEEDFEDEDFEEADFEDEDFEEEDEEEADFEEEDFEEADFEEEDFEDEDFEDEDFEEA
-661 DFEEEDFDEEDF
+661 DFEEEDFDADFADVEDEEEDF
-673 DEADFEEEDLDE
+673 D
-685 EELEEADF
+685 
-693 DEDDDEDD
+693 DD
-701 FEDIDDEETDFD
+701 FADVDDEETDFD
-713 EGDFEEDMDE
+713 DEDL
-723 EDFDEEEIDDDE
+723 EIEDDE
-735 ELDFGEDLEGED
+735 E
-747 FDEADFEEEDLDEGD
+747 AD
-762 FDEGDFEEE
+762 
-771 DFDEEEIEDED
+771 
-782 DTEELEIE
+782 EELEIE

-897 QKQRNLKQGKV
+897 QKQRSLKQGKV

-937 AGKLNS
+937 AGKLNA

-1046 EAIAHSQKANVK
+1046 EAISHSQKANVK

-1078 EEDFKI
+1078 EEDFRI

>member
-9 KTEQMLAHLE
+9 KTEQMLDHLE
-19 KKEYQKAMDI
+19 KKEYQQAKEI
-29 AESIDWRRVKNASM
+29 ADGIDWRRVKNASM

-70 ASGSR
+70 APGSR

-111 YILKYKILRTQGAA
+111 YILKYKILRTQGAS
-125 LSDQIAALEEF
+125 LTDQITALEEF

-204 GAVKKQPEPVKQT
+204 GAVKKKPEPEKQP
-217 ESTLEEVDDENEYDE
+217 ESTLEEVDDENEYNE
-232 GSEEEVQ
+232 STEETVDVQ
-239 ESTVQRIDDAQVQ
+239 EEPVREPVTERVDESEVQ
-252 EIPPEPVPMQE
+252 EIPPQEVPMQE
-263 EFEIPEE
+263 TVVQEEIPQEVPMQETVVQEEIPQEEIVEEAAEEVVEEEPVYTEPEE
-270 AAQAD
+270 AA
-275 VVPEEVVPEATVAVE
+275 
-290 ETPMYRE
+290 
-297 EEPEA
+297 
-302 SVETPEEHTS
+302 EEHGST
-312 AIKQVVTGATL
+312 IKQVVTGATL

-330 VAVASGI
+330 MAVANGI
-337 NIEEE
+337 TIEEE

-361 ILQKWEAKQKD
+361 ILQKWEEKQKD
-372 HEEAIAKQKAKDE
+372 HEAAIEKQKAKDE

-399 EEERKEVERK
+399 EEERREVERK
-409 AAEAEARRKAEE
+409 AAEAEARRKAE
-421 EAARKAAEEEAR
+421 
-433 RKAEE
+433 
-438 EARRKAEEEARRKA
+438 
-452 EEEARRKAEAEAR
+452 
-465 RKAEE
+465 
-470 EARRKA
+470 
-476 EEEARRKAEE
+476 EE

-537 EARRKA
+537 EAARKAAEEARRKA
-543 EEEAARKAE
+543 EEEAARKAAEEEARRKAE
-552 EEAADEEESER
+552 EEAARKAAEEEAEPISK
-563 NTQRIPDD
+563 TQRIPDD

-576 EEMESE
+576 EEMGNEES
-582 NEDSEDEIYEEELED
+582 EEELYEEDFED
-597 GPGMDEDFIEGIEDE
+597 GSETEEDFIEGIEEE
-612 LDGLDMNGSSF
+612 LSGIDMSGSSF
-623 EEGDFDEGDFEEED
+623 EEADFGDEDFE
-637 LEGEDFDEADFE
+637 EADFE
-649 EEDLEGEDFDEG
+649 EEDFEDEDFE
-661 DFEEEDFDEEDF
+661 
-673 DEADFEEEDLDE
+673 EADFEEEDFEDE
-685 EELEEADF
+685 DFEDEDFEDEDFEEADF
-693 DEDDDEDD
+693 EEED
-701 FEDIDDEETDFD
+701 FEDEDFEEADFEDEDFEEEDEEEADFEDEDFEDEDFEEADFEEEDFEDEDFEEADLEEEDFDADFADVDDEEEDFDDDFADVDDEETDFD
-713 EGDFEEDMDE
+713 D
-723 EDFDEEEIDDDE
+723 
-735 ELDFGEDLEGED
+735 EDL
-747 FDEADFEEEDLDEGD
+747 
-762 FDEGDFEEE
+762 
-771 DFDEEEIEDED
+771 EIEDEEEAD
-782 DTEELEIE
+782 EELEIE

-897 QKQRNLKQGKV
+897 QKQRSLKQGKV

-937 AGKLNS
+937 AGKLNA

-1046 EAIAHSQKANVK
+1046 EAISHSQKANVK

-1078 EEDFKI
+1078 EEDFRI